1 MSAFFV
7 ATVAE
12 EKEEKHTLVRNDKHT
27 VLLHHSRNV
36 PQVCLTP
43 VRSARVRRVVEHN
56 EGGVLVDE
64 RLEVRDVDLP
74 VRLGEEVVVANLAVG
89 DGGHGLVGGEERLG
103 EEDVLVLSGED
114 VDALRER
121 KTVSI

>member
-1 MSAFFV
+1 
-7 ATVAE
+7 
-12 EKEEKHTLVRNDKHT
+12 
-27 VLLHHSRNV
+27 
-36 PQVCLTP
+36 
-43 VRSARVRRVVEHN
+43 
-56 EGGVLVDE
+56 
-64 RLEVRDVDLP
+64 VRDVDLP